1 MIGSIVKLGKITN
14 NELDE
19 MFKHTDPDSD
29 DYVTFPMFQLWV
41 YNFKFTGALCSDSWP
56 ITSKIPSTAED
67 FCISILKSSNEAI
80 LSAEMAASQTEDQS
94 IIFDK
99 YFEEKL
105 ISMGVPIEMAEEDF
119 ETTLA
124 PKFD

>member
-14 NELDE
+14 AELDE

-67 FCISILKSSNEAI
+67 FCTRILKSSNEAF

-94 IIFDK
+94 TIFDK

-105 ISMGVPIEMAEEDF
+105 TQSSIASVSRYDY
-119 ETTLA
+119 
-124 PKFD
+124 KVCC